1 MFDNLRA
8 AILVPEIRKRV
19 GFVFFAFAWF
29 VFMIHVQLPN
39 VNQAAWQR
47 ALQGG
52 TFYNLLG
59 FLSGGALQK
68 LSIIAMGI
76 TPYINASIIM
86 QLMTVVLPQLE
97 EMAKKG
103 GEEGRKAISQYTRWL
118 TIALAILQATFMT
131 NAMKLSGVFYDPSIW
146 YQLFAIVA
154 FVAGTLFLMWLGE
167 QITDKGIGNGVS
179 LIIFIGIVLRYPTYV
194 SQTAS
199 SASQGAL
206 SLLNLVLYVVV
217 AIAIIIGIIFMYQG
231 QRRVP
236 VQQARRVVGRKM
248 FAGRSTYIPLRLN
261 NAGVISIIFAISILL
276 LPQQALSWFSVHSG
290 AAKSTWVNLFQLPW
304 GSHWT
309 MQFPTNV
316 PALSETLGAWFAPGG
331 TIYNLMYFLLV
342 VIFTFFYSSVVI
354 NTRDVAD
361 NLKKTGAFIPGIR
374 PGQPT
379 VDYLNKILLRLTTAA
394 AISESFNVWF
404 SPNGLLYSIFYFLL
418 VVIFTF
424 FYASIVLNTKD
435 VADNL
440 KKSGSFIPGI
450 RPGDPTVQYLNKIL
464 YRLTFASAIFLG
476 LLAVVPGALQRGLS
490 VTTFYLGST
499 SLLIVVGVALDTI
512 TQIEARLAMRDYR
525 GFIKR

>member
-1 MFDNLRA
+1 VFDNLRA
-8 AILVPEIRKRV
+8 AVLVPEIRKRV

-39 VNQAAWQR
+39 VNEARWQEV
-47 ALQGG
+47 LKSG

-68 LSIIAMGI
+68 LSVIAMGI

-86 QLMTVVLPQLE
+86 QLMTVVLPNLE
-97 EMAKKG
+97 ELAKKG
-103 GEEGRKAISQYTRWL
+103 GEEGRKRISQYTRWL
-118 TIALAILQATFMT
+118 TIALAILQSTFMT
-131 NAMKLSGVFYDPSIW
+131 NAMKASGVFYDTSIW

-154 FVAGTLFLMWLGE
+154 MVSGTLFLMWLGE

-194 SQTAS
+194 SQTYSTA
-199 SASQGAL
+199 AQGGL
-206 SLLNLVLYVVV
+206 SLLNLVLYIAVSV
-217 AIAIIIGIIFMYQG
+217 AIIIGIIFMYQG

-276 LPQQALSWFSVHSG
+276 LPQQALTWFQHTGVTP
-290 AAKSTWVNLFQLPW
+290 TWAHVFGNVE
-304 GSHWT
+304 
-309 MQFPTNV
+309 FPTN
-316 PALSETLGAWFAPGG
+316 PAALSEAVNVYFAPSSWL
-331 TIYNLMYFLLV
+331 YNFAYFFLV
-342 VIFTFFYSSVVI
+342 VVFTFFYSTIVL

-379 VDYLNKILLRLTTAA
+379 VDYLNKILFRLTTAA
-394 AISESFNVWF
+394 
-404 SPNGLLYSIFYFLL
+404 
-418 VVIFTF
+418 
-424 FYASIVLNTKD
+424 
-435 VADNL
+435 
-440 KKSGSFIPGI
+440 
-450 RPGDPTVQYLNKIL
+450 
-464 YRLTFASAIFLG
+464 AIFLG
-476 LLAVVPGALQRGLS
+476 LLAVVPGLLQRGLN
-490 VTTFYLGST
+490 VTTIYLGST

-512 TQIEARLAMRDYR
+512 TQIEARLAMRDYK

>member
-1 MFDNLRA
+1 VLNNLRA
-8 AILVPEIRKRV
+8 AVLVPEIRQRV
-19 GFVFFAFAWF
+19 LFVLFAFAWF

-47 ALQGG
+47 VLQSGA
-52 TFYNLLG
+52 FYNLLG

-68 LSIIAMGI
+68 LSVIAMGI

-97 EMAKKG
+97 EMAKRG
-103 GEEGRKAISQYTRWL
+103 GEEGRKKISQYTRWL
-118 TIALAILQATFMT
+118 TIVLATIQATFM
-131 NAMKLSGVFYDPSIW
+131 AISMERSGVFYDTSIW
-146 YQLFAIVA
+146 YLMYAIIAMVG
-154 FVAGTLFLMWLGE
+154 GTLFLMWLGE
-167 QITDKGIGNGVS
+167 QISDKGIGNGVS
-179 LIIFIGIVLRYPTYV
+179 LIIFIGIVLRYPQYV
-194 SQTAS
+194 TQTFAS
-199 SASQGAL
+199 TSQGAE
-206 SLLNLVLYVVV
+206 SVLNLVLYI
-217 AIAIIIGIIFMYQG
+217 AIAIVVIVSIVFLYQG

-276 LPQQALSWFSVHSG
+276 LPQQALSWFGRGGQATVTGTGLWGAVQHGLQGVSQWLNVWFSPRSV
-290 AAKSTWVNLFQLPW
+290 LY
-304 GSHWT
+304 
-309 MQFPTNV
+309 NV
-316 PALSETLGAWFAPGG
+316 V
-331 TIYNLMYFLLV
+331 YFLLV
-342 VIFTFFYSSVVI
+342 VVFTFFYSSIVL

-379 VDYLNKILLRLTTAA
+379 VDYLNKILVRITTAA
-394 AISESFNVWF
+394 AIY
-404 SPNGLLYSIFYFLL
+404 L
-418 VVIFTF
+418 
-424 FYASIVLNTKD
+424 
-435 VADNL
+435 
-440 KKSGSFIPGI
+440 GI
-450 RPGDPTVQYLNKIL
+450 
-464 YRLTFASAIFLG
+464 
-476 LLAVVPGALQRGLS
+476 LAVLPGAVQQGLS

>member
-1 MFDNLRA
+1 VINNLRA
-8 AILVPEIRKRV
+8 AILVPDIRQRV
-19 GFVFFAFAWF
+19 LFVLFAFAWF

-47 ALQGG
+47 VLQSGA
-52 TFYNLLG
+52 FYNLLG

-97 EMAKKG
+97 ELAKKG
-103 GEEGRKAISQYTRWL
+103 GEEGRKKISQYTRWL
-118 TIALAILQATFMT
+118 TIVLGVMQSTFMAV
-131 NAMKLSGVFYDPSIW
+131 NMRANGVFYDNSTW
-146 YQLFAIVA
+146 FLLYAIVA
-154 FVAGTLFLMWLGE
+154 MVAGTLFLMWLGE
-167 QITDKGIGNGVS
+167 QISDKGIGNGVS
-179 LIIFIGIVLRYPTYV
+179 LIIFIGIVLRFPTYV
-194 SQTAS
+194 TQTFS
-199 SASQGAL
+199 STTQGGESWFNIFLYFVIAL
-206 SLLNLVLYVVV
+206 VVIV
-217 AIAIIIGIIFMYQG
+217 SIIFLYQG

-276 LPQQALSWFSVHSG
+276 LPQQALTWFSH
-290 AAKSTWVNLFQLPW
+290 
-304 GSHWT
+304 GS
-309 MQFPTNV
+309 
-316 PALSETLGAWFAPGG
+316 APGAISAISNWLNLYFSPNG
-331 TIYNLMYFLLV
+331 PLYNVVYFILV
-342 VIFTFFYSSVVI
+342 VIFTFFYSSIVL

-379 VDYLNKILLRLTTAA
+379 VDYLNKILFRITTAA
-394 AISESFNVWF
+394 AI
-404 SPNGLLYSIFYFLL
+404 Y
-418 VVIFTF
+418 
-424 FYASIVLNTKD
+424 
-435 VADNL
+435 
-440 KKSGSFIPGI
+440 
-450 RPGDPTVQYLNKIL
+450 
-464 YRLTFASAIFLG
+464 LG
-476 LLAVVPGALQRGLS
+476 LLAVLPGALQRGLS